1 MSIKLRKLDMKKVI
15 FSIVVFLC
23 CTFCSA
29 QVIETIP
36 LPPAQKTGG
45 IPLMEAFQ
53 LRKSQRTFSSKEL
66 TSQQL
71 SNLMWA
77 AYGINRPDGLR
88 TVPAAKNWYEY
99 DIYVLKSDGWFL
111 YEVSKH
117 ALLKMGNEDLRIYG
131 GTQDFVKSAPV
142 ILVYV
147 ADFGRMNDTTDE
159 LRKFFSAV
167 DVGYISQNV
176 YLWCASEGLA
186 TIILG
191 QVDKMKVREVLKL
204 RPNQQVIL
212 SQPVAYPGQ

>member
-1 MSIKLRKLDMKKVI
+1 MKKTVI
-15 FSIVVFLC
+15 SFVVLLSW
-23 CTFCSA
+23 TICSA
-29 QVIETIP
+29 QVIETVP

-45 IPLMEAFQ
+45 MPLMEAFQ
-53 LRKSQRTFSSKEL
+53 LRKSQRSFSSKEL
-66 TSQQL
+66 TPQQI
-71 SNLMWA
+71 SNLLWA
-77 AYGINRPDGLR
+77 AYGINRPDGFR

-99 DIYVLKSDGWFL
+99 DIYVMKSDGWFL

-117 ALLKMGNEDLRIYG
+117 ALLKMGNDDLRIYG
-131 GTQDFVKSAPV
+131 GTQDFVKAAPV

-191 QVDKMKVREVLKL
+191 QVDKVKVREVLKL
-204 RPNQQVIL
+204 KPDQQVIL

>member
-1 MSIKLRKLDMKKVI
+1 MKKTVI
-15 FSIVVFLC
+15 SFVVLLSW
-23 CTFCSA
+23 TICSA
-29 QVIETIP
+29 QVIETVP

-45 IPLMEAFQ
+45 MPLMEAFQ
-53 LRKSQRTFSSKEL
+53 LRKSQRSFSSKEL
-66 TSQQL
+66 TPQQI
-71 SNLMWA
+71 SNLLWA
-77 AYGINRPDGLR
+77 AYGINRPDGFR

-117 ALLKMGNEDLRIYG
+117 TLLKMGNEDLRIYG
-131 GTQDFVKSAPV
+131 GTQDFVKAAPV

-191 QVDKMKVREVLKL
+191 QVDKIKVREVLKL
-204 RPNQQVIL
+204 RPDQQVIL
-212 SQPVAYPGQ
+212 SQPVGHPGQ

>member
-1 MSIKLRKLDMKKVI
+1 MKKTVI
-15 FSIVVFLC
+15 SFVVLLSW
-23 CTFCSA
+23 TICSA
-29 QVIETIP
+29 QVITTVP

-45 IPLMEAFQ
+45 MPLMEAFQ
-53 LRKSQRTFSSKEL
+53 LRKSQRSFSSKEL

-71 SNLMWA
+71 SNLLWA
-77 AYGINRPDGLR
+77 AYGINRPDGFR

-117 ALLKMGNEDLRIYG
+117 ALLKMGNEDLRVYG
-131 GTQDFVKSAPV
+131 GTQDFVKAAPV

-176 YLWCASEGLA
+176 YLWSASEGLA

-191 QVDKMKVREVLKL
+191 QVDKVKVREVLKL
-204 RPNQQVIL
+204 RPDQQVIL
-212 SQPVAYPGQ
+212 SQPVAFPGQ

>member
-1 MSIKLRKLDMKKVI
+1 MKI
-15 FSIVVFLC
+15 RVVLLLVGLL
-23 CTFCSA
+23 SLLNVKA
-29 QVIETIP
+29 QVIETLP
-36 LPPAQKTGG
+36 LPPAQTTGG
-45 IPLMEAFQ
+45 MPLMEAFQ
-53 LRKSQRTFSSKEL
+53 LRKSQRSFSSKEL
-66 TSQQL
+66 TPQQI
-71 SNLMWA
+71 SNLLWA
-77 AYGINRPDGLR
+77 AYGINRPDGFR

-111 YEVSKH
+111 YEVKKH

-131 GTQDFVKSAPV
+131 GTQDFVKAAPV

-159 LRKFFSAV
+159 IRKFFSAV

-191 QVDKMKVREVLKL
+191 QVDKIKVREVLKL
-204 RPNQQVIL
+204 KPDQQVIL

>member
-1 MSIKLRKLDMKKVI
+1 MKTKVI
-15 FSIVVFLC
+15 LLLVVLL
-23 CTFCSA
+23 SLLNVRA

-45 IPLMEAFQ
+45 MPLMEALQ
-53 LRKSQRTFSSKEL
+53 LRKSQRSFSSKEL

-71 SNLMWA
+71 SNLLWA
-77 AYGINRPDGLR
+77 AYGINRPDGFR
-88 TVPAAKNWYEY
+88 TVPTARNWYEY

-111 YEVSKH
+111 YEVPNH

-131 GTQDFVKSAPV
+131 GTQDFVKAAPV
-142 ILVYV
+142 ILVFV
-147 ADFGRMNDTTDE
+147 ADFDRMTGASDDV
-159 LRKFFSAV
+159 RKFYSAI

-191 QVDKMKVREVLKL
+191 QVDKPKVHEVLKL
-204 RPNQQVIL
+204 KPAQQVIL
-212 SQPVAYPGQ
+212 SQPVAYP

>member
-1 MSIKLRKLDMKKVI
+1 MKI
-15 FSIVVFLC
+15 RVVLLLAVLL
-23 CTFCSA
+23 SLVNVKA
-29 QVIETIP
+29 QVIETVT

-45 IPLMEAFQ
+45 MPLMEAFQ
-53 LRKSQRTFSSKEL
+53 LRKSQRSFSSKEL
-66 TSQQL
+66 TTQQI
-71 SNLMWA
+71 SNLLWS

-88 TVPAAKNWYEY
+88 TVPAAKNWYEF
-99 DIYVLKSDGWFL
+99 DIYVVKSDGWFL

-117 ALLKMGNEDLRIYG
+117 ALLKMGNEDLRIFG
-131 GTQDFVKSAPV
+131 GTQDFVKAAPV

-191 QVDKMKVREVLKL
+191 QVDKIKVREVLKL
-204 RPNQQVIL
+204 RPDQQVIL
-212 SQPVAYPGQ
+212 SQPVAFPGQ

>member
-1 MSIKLRKLDMKKVI
+1 MKKAVI
-15 FSIVVFLC
+15 SFVVLLSW
-23 CTFCSA
+23 TICSA
-29 QVIETIP
+29 QVIETVN

-45 IPLMEAFQ
+45 MPVMEAFQ
-53 LRKSQRTFSSKEL
+53 LRKSQRSFSSKEL
-66 TSQQL
+66 SSQQL
-71 SNLMWA
+71 SNLLWA
-77 AYGINRPDGLR
+77 AYGINRPDGFR

-117 ALLKMGNEDLRIYG
+117 ALLKMGNEDLRLYG
-131 GTQDFVKSAPV
+131 GTQDFVKAAPV

-167 DVGYISQNV
+167 DAGYISQNV

-191 QVDKMKVREVLKL
+191 QVDKVKVREVLKL
-204 RPNQQVIL
+204 KPNQQVIL
-212 SQPVAYPGQ
+212 SQPVAFPGQ

>member
-1 MSIKLRKLDMKKVI
+1 MKYIMKKIIIPFVLFI
-15 FSIVVFLC
+15 SWTI
-23 CTFCSA
+23 CSA
-29 QVIETIP
+29 QVIETIT
-36 LPPAQKTGG
+36 LPSAQKTGG
-45 IPLMEAFQ
+45 MPVMEAFQ
-53 LRKSQRTFSSKEL
+53 LRKSQRSFSSKDL
-66 TSQQL
+66 TTQQL
-71 SNLMWA
+71 SNLLWA
-77 AYGINRPDGLR
+77 AYGINRPDGFR

-99 DIYVLKSDGWFL
+99 DIYVLKSDGWYL
-111 YEVSKH
+111 YEVGKH

-131 GTQDFVKSAPV
+131 GTQDFVKAAPV

-191 QVDKMKVREVLKL
+191 QVDKVKVREVLKL
-204 RPNQQVIL
+204 KANQQVIL

>member
-1 MSIKLRKLDMKKVI
+1 MKKTVI
-15 FSIVVFLC
+15 SIVVLLGWNV
-23 CTFCSA
+23 CSA
-29 QVIETIP
+29 QVIETVP

-45 IPLMEAFQ
+45 MPLMEAFQ
-53 LRKSQRTFSSKEL
+53 LRKSQRSFSSKEL
-66 TSQQL
+66 PPQQL
-71 SNLMWA
+71 SNLLWA
-77 AYGINRPDGLR
+77 AYGINRPDGFR

-117 ALLKMGNEDLRIYG
+117 TLLKMGNEDLRIYG
-131 GTQDFVKSAPV
+131 GTQDFVKAAPV

-176 YLWCASEGLA
+176 YLWSASEGFA

-191 QVDKMKVREVLKL
+191 QVDKLKVHEVLKL
-204 RPNQQVIL
+204 KPTQQVIL
-212 SQPVAYPGQ
+212 SQPVGYPGQ

>member
-1 MSIKLRKLDMKKVI
+1 MKFTMKKTVI
-15 FSIVVFLC
+15 SFVLFISWTI
-23 CTFCSA
+23 CSA
-29 QVIETIP
+29 HVIETFN

-45 IPLMEAFQ
+45 MPVMEAFQ
-53 LRKSQRTFSSKEL
+53 LRKSQRLFSSKEL
-66 TSQQL
+66 SSQQL
-71 SNLMWA
+71 SNLLWA
-77 AYGINRPDGLR
+77 AYGINRPDGFR

-111 YEVSKH
+111 YEVTKH
-117 ALLKMGNEDLRIYG
+117 ALLKMGKEDLRVYG
-131 GTQDFVKSAPV
+131 GTQDFVKAAPV
-142 ILVYV
+142 ILVYI

-191 QVDKMKVREVLKL
+191 QVDKEKVREVLKL
-204 RPNQQVIL
+204 KPNQQVIL

>member
-1 MSIKLRKLDMKKVI
+1 MKKAVI
-15 FSIVVFLC
+15 SVVVLLSW
-23 CTFCSA
+23 TICSA
-29 QVIETIP
+29 QVIETVS

-45 IPLMEAFQ
+45 MPLMEAFQ
-53 LRKSQRTFSSKEL
+53 LRKSQRSFSSKEL
-66 TSQQL
+66 SSQQL
-71 SNLMWA
+71 SNLLWA
-77 AYGINRPDGLR
+77 AYGINRPDGFR

-117 ALLKMGNEDLRIYG
+117 ALLKMGNEDLRVYG
-131 GTQDFVKSAPV
+131 GTQDFVKAAPV

-167 DVGYISQNV
+167 DAGYISQNV

-191 QVDKMKVREVLKL
+191 QVDKVKVREVLKL
-204 RPNQQVIL
+204 KPNQQVIL
-212 SQPVAYPGQ
+212 SQPVAFPGQ

>member
-1 MSIKLRKLDMKKVI
+1 MKFTMKKTIISSVLFI
-15 FSIVVFLC
+15 SWTI
-23 CTFCSA
+23 CSA
-29 QVIETIP
+29 QVIETIN

-45 IPLMEAFQ
+45 IPVMEAFQ
-53 LRKSQRTFSSKEL
+53 LRKSQRSFSPKEL

-71 SNLMWA
+71 SNLLWA
-77 AYGINRPDGLR
+77 AYGINRPDGFR

-117 ALLKMGNEDLRIYG
+117 ALLKMGNEDLRVYG
-131 GTQDFVKSAPV
+131 GTQDFVKAAPV

-191 QVDKMKVREVLKL
+191 QVDKVKVREVLKL
-204 RPNQQVIL
+204 KPDQQVIL
-212 SQPVAYPGQ
+212 SQPVAFPGQ

>member
-1 MSIKLRKLDMKKVI
+1 MKKTVI
-15 FSIVVFLC
+15 SFVILLSWTI
-23 CTFCSA
+23 CSA

-45 IPLMEAFQ
+45 MPLMEAFQ
-53 LRKSQRTFSSKEL
+53 LRKSQRSFSSKEL

-71 SNLMWA
+71 SNLLWA
-77 AYGINRPDGLR
+77 AYGTNRADGFR

-131 GTQDFVKSAPV
+131 GTQDFVKAAPV

-147 ADFGRMNDTTDE
+147 ADFDRMTNTTDE

-191 QVDKMKVREVLKL
+191 QVDKPKVHEVLKL
-204 RPNQQVIL
+204 KPAQQVIL
-212 SQPVAYPGQ
+212 SQPVAYPGM

>member
-1 MSIKLRKLDMKKVI
+1 MKKTVLSFVI
-15 FSIVVFLC
+15 FLSWTIC
-23 CTFCSA
+23 PA

-45 IPLMEAFQ
+45 MPLMEAFQ
-53 LRKSQRTFSSKEL
+53 LRKSERTFSSKEL

-77 AYGINRPDGLR
+77 AYGINRPDGFR

-99 DIYVLKSDGWFL
+99 DIYVLKSEGWFL

-131 GTQDFVKSAPV
+131 GTQDFVKAAPV

-147 ADFGRMNDTTDE
+147 ADFDRMSNATDE

-191 QVDKMKVREVLKL
+191 QVDKPKVKEVLKL

>member
-1 MSIKLRKLDMKKVI
+1 MKKVVI
-15 FSIVVFLC
+15 SFIVLLSW
-23 CTFCSA
+23 TIGSA
-29 QVIETIP
+29 QVIDTIP
-36 LPPAQKTGG
+36 LPSAQKTGG
-45 IPLMEAFQ
+45 MPLMEAFQ
-53 LRKSQRTFSSKEL
+53 LRKSQRSFSSKEL
-66 TSQQL
+66 TTQQI
-71 SNLMWA
+71 SNLLWA
-77 AYGINRPDGLR
+77 AYGINRPDGFR

-117 ALLKMGNEDLRIYG
+117 GLLKMGNEDLRLYG
-131 GTQDFVKSAPV
+131 GTQDFVKAAPV

-147 ADFGRMNDTTDE
+147 ADFERMVNTTDD

-176 YLWCASEGLA
+176 YLYCASEGLA

-191 QVDKMKVREVLKL
+191 QVDKTKVREVLKL

>member
-1 MSIKLRKLDMKKVI
+1 MKYIMKKIIIPFVLFI
-15 FSIVVFLC
+15 SWTI
-23 CTFCSA
+23 CSA
-29 QVIETIP
+29 QVIETIT
-36 LPPAQKTGG
+36 LPSAQKTGG
-45 IPLMEAFQ
+45 MPVMEAFQ
-53 LRKSQRTFSSKEL
+53 LRKSQRSFSSKDL
-66 TSQQL
+66 TTQQL
-71 SNLMWA
+71 SNLLWA
-77 AYGINRPDGLR
+77 AYGINRPDGFR

-99 DIYVLKSDGWFL
+99 DIYVLKSDGWYL
-111 YEVSKH
+111 YEVVKH

-131 GTQDFVKSAPV
+131 GTQDFVKAAPV

-191 QVDKMKVREVLKL
+191 QVDKVKVREVLKL
-204 RPNQQVIL
+204 KANQQVIL
-212 SQPVAYPGQ
+212 SQPVAFPGQ

>member
-1 MSIKLRKLDMKKVI
+1 MKKGI
-15 FSIVVFLC
+15 LTFVVLLIW
-23 CTFCSA
+23 TICSA
-29 QVIETIP
+29 QVIENIP

-45 IPLMEAFQ
+45 MPLMEAFQ
-53 LRKSQRTFSSKEL
+53 LRKSQRSYSSKEL
-66 TSQQL
+66 TSQQI
-71 SNLMWA
+71 SNLLWA
-77 AYGINRPDGLR
+77 AYGINRPDGFR

-99 DIYVLKSDGWFL
+99 DIYILKQDGWFL

-117 ALLKMGNEDLRIYG
+117 SLLKMGNEDLRIYG
-131 GTQDFVKSAPV
+131 GTQDFVKAAPV

-176 YLWCASEGLA
+176 YLWCASENLA

-191 QVDKMKVREVLKL
+191 QVDKVKVREVLKL
-204 RPNQQVIL
+204 KPDQQVIL